1 MSGPSSEGASSE
13 TSAPVTASSPVQA
26 ALSHLHAQMSRPHT
40 RLARLVRNK
49 FVAGL
54 IILIPIV
61 LTVKALW
68 WLFSYVDGLAQPLA
82 QAILGRPIPGIG
94 FVTTVAIVF
103 LAGLL
108 LSTGPL
114 KRILDAVEDL
124 LDDVPLVGTVYG
136 TTKKVL
142 AGFGNPE
149 AQGAFQRFVLA
160 QLPGRTTPGF
170 LTGTF
175 KLRRRDGTEYRLCT
189 VYIPTN
195 HLYVGDVV
203 VLPAEDVIETDLSVE
218 DGVSM
223 ILSAGASV
231 PPRVGER

>member
-1 MSGPSSEGASSE
+1 MSTLTTSVGA
-13 TSAPVTASSPVQA
+13 A
-26 ALSHLHAQMSRPHT
+26 ARR
-40 RLARLVRNK
+40 RLGRLLRHK

-54 IILIPIV
+54 IILVPIV
-61 LTVKALW
+61 LTVKGLW

-82 QAILGRPIPGIG
+82 VSVVGRPIPGLG
-94 FVTTVAIVF
+94 FVTTVLLVF

-108 LSTGPL
+108 FSAGPL
-114 KRILDAVEDL
+114 KKVLDGVEDL

-142 AGFGNPE
+142 SGFGNPDT
-149 AQGAFQRFVLA
+149 QNAFQRFVLA

-175 KLRRRDGTEYRLCT
+175 TLQRRSGERYTLCT
-189 VYIPTN
+189 VYVPTN

-203 VLPAEDVIETDLSVE
+203 VLPQEDVIETDLSVE
-218 DGVSM
+218 DGVSL

-231 PPRVGER
+231 PTVVGER

>member
-1 MSGPSSEGASSE
+1 MTGSDDSGRFPRQSDGVAGAAHAAATRVLEGGG
-13 TSAPVTASSPVQA
+13 Q
-26 ALSHLHAQMSRPHT
+26 HRFSR
-40 RLARLVRNK
+40 VMRNK

-54 IILIPIV
+54 IVLIPIV

-68 WLFSYVDGLAQPLA
+68 WLFSAIDDLARPFGAWLF
-82 QAILGRPIPGIG
+82 GRPVAGVG
-94 FVTTVAIVF
+94 FVITIALVF

-108 LSTGPL
+108 FSSGPL
-114 KRILDAVEDL
+114 KKMLDALDGL

-142 AGFGNPE
+142 TGFGAENE
-149 AQGAFQRFVLA
+149 SAFQRFVLA

-175 KLRRRDGTEYRLCT
+175 ELQRRDGSRHQLCT

-195 HLYVGDVV
+195 HLYVGDVM
-203 VLPAEDVIETDLSVE
+203 VLPAEDVIETDLTVE
-218 DGVSM
+218 DGISLL
-223 ILSAGASV
+223 LSAGASV
-231 PPRVGER
+231 PDRVGER

>member
-1 MSGPSSEGASSE
+1 MDGLGTEASLKI
-13 TSAPVTASSPVQA
+13 TGR
-26 ALSHLHAQMSRPHT
+26 SRLG
-40 RLARLVRNK
+40 RILRNK

-61 LTVKALW
+61 LTVKGVW

-82 QAILGRPIPGIG
+82 VRVLGRTVWGVGI
-94 FVTTVAIVF
+94 VITVAVVF
-103 LAGLL
+103 LTGFLF
-108 LSTGPL
+108 SKGPL
-114 KRILDAVEDL
+114 RHVLDRLEDL

-142 AGFGNPE
+142 SGFGSQQAE
-149 AQGAFQRFVLA
+149 TAFQSFVFA

-170 LTGTF
+170 LMKTF
-175 KLRRRDGTEYRLCT
+175 ELERRDGKTYRLCS
-189 VYIPTN
+189 VYVPTN

-203 VLPAEDVIETDLSVE
+203 VLPEDDVIETDLSVE

-231 PPRVGER
+231 PEKIGER

>member
-1 MSGPSSEGASSE
+1 MTSE
-13 TSAPVTASSPVQA
+13 TQGATPRSGVVTVERWA
-26 ALSHLHAQMSRPHT
+26 
-40 RLARLVRNK
+40 LARHRLSRVLRNK

-61 LTVKALW
+61 ITVKALL
-68 WLFSYVDGLAQPLA
+68 WLFTYVDSFAEPLA
-82 QAILGRPIPGIG
+82 VRMVGRPIPGLG
-94 FVTTVAIVF
+94 FLTTIAIVF

-108 LSTGPL
+108 FSAGPL
-114 KRILDAVEDL
+114 RRLLQGLENV

-142 AGFGNPE
+142 SGFGNPDS
-149 AQGAFQRFVLA
+149 QSAFQRFVFA
-160 QLPGRTTPGF
+160 QLPGRTAPGF

-175 KLRRRDGTEYRLCT
+175 TLNRRDGSTFTLCT

-203 VLPAEDVIETDLSVE
+203 VLPVQDVIETNLSVE
-218 DGVSM
+218 DGVSI
-223 ILSAGASV
+223 ILSAGSSV
-231 PPRVGER
+231 PDTVAEK

>member
-1 MSGPSSEGASSE
+1 VRG
-13 TSAPVTASSPVQA
+13 
-26 ALSHLHAQMSRPHT
+26 
-40 RLARLVRNK
+40 RLARLLRNK

-68 WLFSYVDGLAQPLA
+68 WLFSYVDALAQPLA
-82 QAILGRPIPGIG
+82 VRVVGRPIPGLG
-94 FVTTVAIVF
+94 FVTTIVVVF

-108 LSTGPL
+108 FSAGPFKRLLTG
-114 KRILDAVEDL
+114 IEDL
-124 LDDVPLVGTVYG
+124 LDNVPLVGTVYG

-142 AGFGNPE
+142 SGFGNPNS
-149 AQGAFQRFVLA
+149 QNAFQRFVLA

-175 KLRRRDGTEYRLCT
+175 TLQRRNGERHRLCT
-189 VYIPTN
+189 VYVPTN

-218 DGVSM
+218 DGVSL

-231 PPRVGER
+231 PPLMGER